1 VSNIEHT
8 RQLPQAPPN
17 HPPLQIG
24 LTGYAVTYLVFA
36 AVLARTLVVEGL
48 RPVLS
53 TYLAGELVFLAS
65 FSAVLIAS
73 RLVRLP
79 AWLLHAAFAFQS
91 ALILWLI
98 SLYPKFD
105 FVILL
110 YVMLSILASLVFR
123 GPLLWSWVSI
133 FVLLSGGSLI
143 YYLGAARGLALSLTT
158 IAAEFVIPAYMTVH
172 HENVLA
178 QQHSQAL
185 IDELQQVNQRLQSYT
200 SQVSDLAALQERNRL
215 ARTLHDTT
223 SQVMFSILLTA
234 RSAQMLLET
243 DPQRLREQLKQ
254 LETLTGAALAQLR
267 SLITQLHPPQPSKNQ
282 N

>member
-1 VSNIEHT
+1 MSSIQHSGETSQPPSN
-8 RQLPQAPPN
+8 P
-17 HPPLQIG
+17 PPLQIG
-24 LTGYAVTYLVFA
+24 LTGYTVTYLVFA

-48 RPVLS
+48 RPLLS
-53 TYLAGELVFLAS
+53 TYLAGELVFLAF

-73 RLVRLP
+73 RLAHLP
-79 AWLLHAAFAFQS
+79 AWLLHAAFGFQS

-110 YVMLSILASLVFR
+110 YLMLSILASLVFR
-123 GPLLWSWVSI
+123 GPLLWSWVSV

-143 YYLGAARGLALSLTT
+143 YYLGVARGLALSLTT

-172 HENVLA
+172 HENLLA

-200 SQVSDLAALQERNRL
+200 SQVSEMAALQERNRL

-223 SQVMFSILLTA
+223 SQVMFSISLTT

-243 DPQRLREQLKQ
+243 DPERLPEQLKQ
-254 LETLTGAALAQLR
+254 LESLTADALAQLR
-267 SLITQLHPPQPSKNQ
+267 SLITQLHPQT
-282 N
+282 

>member
-1 VSNIEHT
+1 MSSSQHAG
-8 RQLPQAPPN
+8 QLPQAPPN
-17 HPPLQIG
+17 PPPLQIG
-24 LTGYAVTYLVFA
+24 LTGYVVTYLVFA
-36 AVLARTLVVEGL
+36 AVLGSSLVVEGL
-48 RPVLS
+48 RPLLS
-53 TYLAGELVFLAS
+53 TYVAGEVVFLAC
-65 FSAVLIAS
+65 FSAVLVAS

-79 AWLLHAAFAFQS
+79 AWLLHVAFAIQS

-110 YVMLSILASLVFR
+110 YLMLSILAALVFQGR
-123 GPLLWSWVSI
+123 LLWMWVCI

-143 YYLGAARGLALSLTT
+143 YFLGATRGLALSLTT

-185 IDELQQVNQRLQSYT
+185 IDELQQVNQRLQAYT

-223 SQVMFSILLTA
+223 SQVMFSISLTA
-234 RSAQMLLET
+234 RSAQLLIET
-243 DPQRLREQLKQ
+243 DPERLPEQLEQ
-254 LETLTGAALAQLR
+254 LESLTADALAQLR
-267 SLITQLHPPQPSKNQ
+267 SLITQLHPQT
-282 N
+282 